1 MNTANVSFSL
11 KYIILIKIKHV
22 PFYLMRSP
30 LKVLQ
35 GMRKVGTKNKLINY
49 KSALLIEVFS
59 TNQLHKVLKRNFK
72 VEATNK
78 VSVLLHLSLLS
89 T

>member
-1 MNTANVSFSL
+1 M
-11 KYIILIKIKHV
+11 ILLIRIKHV
-22 PFYLMRSP
+22 HVLPFYLKKSTFDVM
-30 LKVLQ
+30 Q
-35 GMRKVGTKNKLINY
+35 GMRKVGAKNKLINY